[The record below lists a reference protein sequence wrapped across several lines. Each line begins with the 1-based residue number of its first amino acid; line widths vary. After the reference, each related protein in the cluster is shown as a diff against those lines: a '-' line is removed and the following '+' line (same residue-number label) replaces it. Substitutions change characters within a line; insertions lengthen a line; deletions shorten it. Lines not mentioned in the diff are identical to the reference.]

1 MSETRT
7 TTFRLPSKYIV
18 FLESLANDAES
29 DRTKELIAILDWAM
43 QVYLKKPDQF
53 QKALMQLIPIKFE
66 GAYKIE
72 KASKREER
80 DESSV
85 QT

>member
-43 QVYLKKPDQF
+43 QIYLKNPTQF
-53 QKALMQLIPIKFE
+53 QKALTQLKHRHCSDTVDLKKT
-66 GAYKIE
+66 Y
-72 KASKREER
+72 
-80 DESSV
+80 
-85 QT
+85 